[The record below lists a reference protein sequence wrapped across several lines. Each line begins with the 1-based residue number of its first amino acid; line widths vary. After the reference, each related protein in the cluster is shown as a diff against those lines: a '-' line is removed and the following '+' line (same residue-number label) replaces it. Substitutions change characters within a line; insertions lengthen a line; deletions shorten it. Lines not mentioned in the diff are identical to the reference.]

1 MRICKGGGG
10 FVKKFCL
17 FFYGGIY
24 LLLFFGGVFG
34 ALKIIIVVVVIS
46 FKRISVC
53 LKPSA
58 KNASMNMT
66 SIFNLHSIDSPGE
79 VL

>member
-1 MRICKGGGG
+1 MGICKGLLRN
-10 FVKKFCL
+10 FVC
-17 FFYGGIY
+17 FYGGIY
-24 LLLFFGGVFG
+24 LFWFFRGVFG
-34 ALKIIIVVVVIS
+34 ALKIIIVVVAVVVIS

-53 LKPSA
+53 LKQSA